1 MWTEV
6 LNPTPAFFGWVI
18 IPALIFLARICDVSL
33 GTIRI
38 IFITRGLRYLAP
50 VVGFFE
56 VLIWLLAVT
65 QIMRHLDNVWYYLV
79 YAGGFAAGNFVGM
92 FIEHRLAMGVSLI
105 RIITAGDAGTLLEKW
120 KQAGYDATSHP
131 GQGLFGPVSVIFSI
145 LPRKDIRRAV
155 ALIRQHSPA
164 AVYSVED
171 VRFVSPGVFNSRR
184 SHRFIDSAAN
194 SLDCT

>member
-6 LNPTPAFFGWVI
+6 LNPTHPWFAWVI
-18 IPALIFLARICDVSL
+18 VPVLIFLARICDVSL

-50 VVGFFE
+50 LVGFFE

-65 QIMRHLDNVWYYLV
+65 QIMRHLDNAGYYLV

-92 FIEHRLAMGVSLI
+92 YIEHRLAMGMSMI
-105 RIITAGDAGTLLEKW
+105 RIILAGDPAGLLEAW
-120 KQAGYDATSHP
+120 KQAGYDATHHP
-131 GQGLFGPVSVIFSI
+131 GQGLFGPVSIVFSI
-145 LPRKDIRRAV
+145 VPRKDIRKAIT
-155 ALIRQHSPA
+155 LIRQHCPS
-164 AVYSVED
+164 AVYTVED
-171 VRFVSPGVFNSRR
+171 VRFVSPGIFRSRR
-184 SHRFIDSAAN
+184 PHRFIDAAAN